1 MVVLLASTAL
11 EYSKKFNDWKIKMAD
26 VEAVFLNAADH
37 VYNKMPD
44 EGAQRLSQKKG
55 RKLEMW

>member
-1 MVVLLASTAL
+1 MVVLPASTAL

-26 VEAVFLNAADH
+26 VEAAFLNATDH

-44 EGAQRLSQKKG
+44 EGAQRLSQ
-55 RKLEMW
+55 